1 MNNIERNT
9 FRVVITGASG
19 GIGQKLALSLAPLS
33 ASMLLVGRNED
44 ALDGLQHKLRKINPD
59 LTVSSVASD
68 LGTAQGRESVF
79 QAAQAMPGGVNLLVN
94 NAGVLDFHSFATQD
108 EALIESLVHTNLTSP
123 ILLTR
128 KLLPLISS
136 AQSASGQIVN
146 IGSAFGDIG
155 YPGFAAYCAS
165 KFGLRGFSQALR
177 RELSD
182 SRIQVRYFAPRAT
195 RTGIN
200 SSAVTAMNAEL
211 KTAMDEPEIVAEAFL
226 KFLAGDK
233 MESVLGW
240 PENLYVFINRLR
252 HQLTDKAIGK
262 QLAVIKKYLP
272 V

>member
-1 MNNIERNT
+1 MNP
-9 FRVVITGASG
+9 FRVVLTGASG
-19 GIGQKLALSLAPLS
+19 GIGQKLALAMAPLS
-33 ASMLLVGRNED
+33 ATMLLVGRNEN
-44 ALDGLQHKLRKINPD
+44 ALAGLQNELRKINPA
-59 LTVSSVASD
+59 LIVSTAACD
-68 LGTAQGRESVF
+68 LGTAEGR
-79 QAAQAMPGGVNLLVN
+79 AAVLNTAQTMPGGINLLVN

-108 EALIESLVHTNLTSP
+108 EALIESLIHTNLTSP

-128 KLLPLISS
+128 KLLPLIVT
-136 AQSASGQIVN
+136 GQIVN

-182 SRIQVRYFAPRAT
+182 SQIQVRYFAPRAT

-200 SSAVTAMNAEL
+200 SSAVNRMNAEL
-211 KTAMDEPEIVAEAFL
+211 KTAMDEPEIVAAAFL
-226 KFLAGDK
+226 KFLAGNK
-233 MESVLGW
+233 MEAVLGW

-262 QLAVIKKYLP
+262 QLGIIKKYLP